1 MAVCTAATTFDTG
14 GAPINSVPSRYS
26 RHRGAVTASRAAH
39 GCGPGATSSP
49 FTRIVGDPSPLR
61 VSGQSSS
68 AVSHSVHT
76 AGTPDSCRQFNDIIS
91 EFVFHVY
98 KHAQACP
105 RKLNRSQACDEAV
118 DLLEQAYEG
127 THANGYHAAL
137 LDATDTSQGG
147 MDVVLSRIT
156 DIIKSRLRQNY
167 RRWVFAHCIDP
178 SDWRAKCDI
187 AAILLDRCSPLP
199 PGKQGSYYAEQFV
212 DHISELFDAVLS
224 IEQLEQQGSFA
235 SFAPGS

>member
-1 MAVCTAATTFDTG
+1 MNGSEQRRRQAVRVIEQITALLDETRLAQAIDEPIDTATE
-14 GAPINSVPSRYS
+14 AYCCHV
-26 RHRGAVTASRAAH
+26 
-39 GCGPGATSSP
+39 
-49 FTRIVGDPSPLR
+49 
-61 VSGQSSS
+61 
-68 AVSHSVHT
+68 
-76 AGTPDSCRQFNDIIS
+76 GTPDSCRQFNDIIS

-98 KHAQACP
+98 KNAQACP

-178 SDWRAKCDI
+178 GDWRAKCDI

-199 PGKQGSYYAEQFV
+199 PGKQGSYCAEQFV
-212 DHISELFDAVLS
+212 DHIPELFEAVLS
-224 IEQLEQQGSFA
+224 IEQLEQQGSFG
-235 SFAPGS
+235 SFSSGS